1 MALDWSGSAATAV
14 AVAALALAGCGGGDD
29 GGGGPGG
36 GSSLTPESVRD
47 FMVRYLEDPANK
59 AAVPVTKCP
68 DPELRREDEDGFE
81 ATLVGCASF
90 ESGATLVTYGE
101 FPDAAAVRDHALD
114 NTSYA
119 LLVDGNVAVW
129 TSNKY
134 FEGEED
140 GGDAFLEALKADCGC
155 GEFQYAES

>member
-1 MALDWSGSAATAV
+1 M

-29 GGGGPGG
+29 GGGSSS
-36 GSSLTPESVRD
+36 SSLTPESVRD
-47 FMVRYLEDPANK
+47 FTVTYLEDPANK
-59 AAVPVTKCP
+59 GKVPVTDCP
-68 DPELRREDEDGFE
+68 DPELQEEDGDGYE
-81 ATLVGCASF
+81 ATLVSCASF
-90 ESGATLVTYGE
+90 ESGAPLVTHAV
-101 FPDAAAVRDHALD
+101 FPDADAVQDHHLE

-140 GGDAFLEALKADCGC
+140 GGDAFLEALKTDCGC
-155 GEFQYAES
+155 GEFSYAES

>member
-1 MALDWSGSAATAV
+1 VTRAVATAV
-14 AVAALALAGCGGGDD
+14 AVAALALAGCGGDD
-29 GGGGPGG
+29 GGGGGG
-36 GSSLTPESVRD
+36 GSSSSSLTPESVRD
-47 FMVRYLEDPANK
+47 FTVRYLEDPANK
-59 AAVPVTKCP
+59 AKVPVTECP
-68 DPELRREDEDGFE
+68 DPELQREDDDGFE
-81 ATLVGCASF
+81 ATVVSCASF
-90 ESGATLVTYGE
+90 ENGATLVTYAV
-101 FPDAAAVRDHALD
+101 FPDAAAVRDHGLA

-155 GEFQYAES
+155 GEFQFAES

>member
-1 MALDWSGSAATAV
+1 MPS
-14 AVAALALAGCGGGDD
+14 AVAALIAAAALAVAGCGDDQD
-29 GGGGPGG
+29 GGGSGSGS
-36 GSSLTPESVRD
+36 SSLTPERVRD
-47 FMVRYLEDPANK
+47 FTVRYLEDPANK
-59 AAVPVTKCP
+59 ATVPVTKCP
-68 DPELRREDEDGFE
+68 DPQLQREDGDGFE

-101 FPDAAAVRDHALD
+101 FPDADAVRDHALA

-119 LLVDGNVAVW
+119 FLVDGNVAVW

-155 GEFQYAES
+155 GEFQFAES